1 MNTIEALSANTI
13 AVVIPCY
20 RVGEL
25 VLDVIARIGPEVSHI
40 IAVDDCCPDDT
51 ATLLAKRVSDPRL
64 IILRHEVNK
73 GVGSAMVTGYR
84 KALELG
90 VDIVVKVDGDG
101 QMPPELIPHLVRP
114 IIVGMADYTKGN
126 RFHSLYDVKAM
137 PRGRLL
143 GNAILSFVTKI
154 SSGYWSIFDPTN
166 GFTAIHREALG
177 RLVLDN
183 LAERYFFETDMLV
196 NLGNNRAVVRDV
208 PMRALYGDEVSGLK
222 VSKTAWSFL
231 VGHTRECA
239 KRLLY
244 HYFMRDFSFAS
255 LQLVFGM
262 LLLGCGIG
270 FGAFEWWFH
279 ASHGTVAT
287 TGTVMLAVLPIIL
300 GFQLL
305 LGFLSYDIAN
315 EPRHTLQSLFQMSNR
330 IRVATSQSMDDG
342 PMKRRNLIKAKML

>member
-1 MNTIEALSANTI
+1 MYHVNSSTAPMI

-20 RVGEL
+20 RVGDL
-25 VLDVIARIGPEVSHI
+25 VLDVIARMGSEVDYI
-40 IAVDDCCPDDT
+40 IAVDDCCPDGT
-51 ATLLAKRVSDPRL
+51 ADRLAERVTDRRL
-64 IILRHEVNK
+64 TILRHDVNK
-73 GVGSAMVTGYR
+73 GVGGAVVTGYR
-84 KALELG
+84 KALEMG

-114 IIVGMADYTKGN
+114 IVAGAADYTKGN

-137 PRGRLL
+137 PRGRLM
-143 GNAILSFVTKI
+143 GNGVLSFVTKI

-177 RLVLDN
+177 RLALDN

-231 VGHTRECA
+231 TGHAREFV

-244 HYFMRDFSFAS
+244 NYFMRDFSFAS
-255 LQLVFGM
+255 LQLVFG
-262 LLLGCGIG
+262 LLLTG
-270 FGAFEWWFH
+270 FGVSFGAVEWWLN
-279 ASHGTVAT
+279 ASQGSVAT

-305 LGFLSYDIAN
+305 LSFLSYDIAN
-315 EPRHTLQSLFQMSNR
+315 EPRQSLQSLFRMSTPSR
-330 IRVATSQSMDDG
+330 FASPVVDSDSTH
-342 PMKRRNLIKAKML
+342 KRRIKAKSP